1 MAVTT
6 LRGIDAVRSAL
17 GTHLGYSDWL
27 EITQDRVDVFAD
39 ATGDHQWI
47 HVNVDKAKNGPF
59 GAPIAHGYLT
69 MSLSNMFL
77 PQIVEVTDVS
87 MGINYGTDS
96 VRFPAP
102 VVVGTRI
109 RAGAELIAVTD
120 ITNGVQTTI
129 RITIETDG
137 GTKPNCVI
145 DSLSRWMS

>member
-120 ITNGVQTTI
+120 IANGVQTTI

-137 GTKPNCVI
+137 GKKPNCVI

>member
-27 EITQDRVDVFAD
+27 EITQDRVDIFAD

-47 HVNVDKAKNGPF
+47 HVDIDKAKNGPF

-69 MSLSNMFL
+69 LSLSNMFL
-77 PQIVEVTDVS
+77 PQIVEVLDVS
-87 MGINYGTDS
+87 MGINYGADS

-137 GTKPNCVI
+137 GAKPNCVI
-145 DSLSRWMS
+145 DSLSRWMI

>member
-120 ITNGVQTTI
+120 ITDGVQTTI

-137 GTKPNCVI
+137 GKKPNCVI

>member
-47 HVNVDKAKNGPF
+47 HVDVDKARNGPF
-59 GAPIAHGYLT
+59 RAPIAHGYLT

-87 MGINYGTDS
+87 MGINCGTDS

-137 GTKPNCVI
+137 GKKPNCVI

>member
-109 RAGAELIAVTD
+109 RAGAELFAVTD

-137 GTKPNCVI
+137 GKKPNCVI

>member
-120 ITNGVQTTI
+120 ITTGVQTTI

-137 GTKPNCVI
+137 GKKPNCVI

>member
-47 HVNVDKAKNGPF
+47 HVNVDKAKNEPF

-137 GTKPNCVI
+137 GKKPNCVI

>member
-27 EITQDRVDVFAD
+27 EITQDRIDVFAD

-137 GTKPNCVI
+137 GKKPNCVI

>member
-69 MSLSNMFL
+69 MSLSKMFL

-120 ITNGVQTTI
+120 ITDGVQTTI

-137 GTKPNCVI
+137 GKKPNCVI

>member
-77 PQIVEVTDVS
+77 PQIVEVTDVT

-120 ITNGVQTTI
+120 IANGVQTTI

-137 GTKPNCVI
+137 GKKPNCVI

>member
-87 MGINYGTDS
+87 MGINYGTDT

-137 GTKPNCVI
+137 GKKPNCVI

>member
-109 RAGAELIAVTD
+109 RAGAELIAVAD

-137 GTKPNCVI
+137 GKKPNCVI

>member
-1 MAVTT
+1 
-6 LRGIDAVRSAL
+6 
-17 GTHLGYSDWL
+17 
-27 EITQDRVDVFAD
+27 
-39 ATGDHQWI
+39 
-47 HVNVDKAKNGPF
+47 
-59 GAPIAHGYLT
+59 

-137 GTKPNCVI
+137 GKSQTA
-145 DSLSRWMS
+145 

>member
-87 MGINYGTDS
+87 MGINYGIDT

-137 GTKPNCVI
+137 GKKPNCVI